1 MASESDSPQ
10 PVECTPSE
18 PSTPGEGTRQ
28 AEGIVTRLRQTRASM
43 LGTDDEDHYWD
54 CHDAAGEIERLRLT
68 DAERFVLREVRDI
81 YAGEDDVASNEI
93 AAVIDGLLER
103 TK

>member
-1 MASESDSPQ
+1 MSDI
-10 PVECTPSE
+10 T
-18 PSTPGEGTRQ
+18 
-28 AEGIVTRLRQTRASM
+28 TRLRQTRADM
-43 LGTDDEDHYWD
+43 IGTDDEQHYWD
-54 CHDAAGEIERLRLT
+54 CHDAAAEIERLRLT